1 MGIPPDATPVP
12 RSSAA
17 RVPRGLAHRWV
28 ASQEMLDHCGRDGIT
43 PDVEVIPIQKVDE
56 AYERMLKGDVW

>member
-1 MGIPPDATPVP
+1 M
-12 RSSAA
+12 
-17 RVPRGLAHRWV
+17 